1 MVIIFTSANR
11 FAQLDR
17 HEVSLL
23 LKLLPTLPVTHLSQ
37 QRKVSFATSSFAMAF
52 VLSSCKAQ
60 NSNHQSHRYI
70 AFTRF
75 LFLKKAGCNSHLR
88 NQGCHHPPYLHLIP

>member
-1 MVIIFTSANR
+1 MVIIFTSAKR

-37 QRKVSFATSSFAMAF
+37 QRKVSFATSSFAMPF
-52 VLSSCKAQ
+52 VLSSCNAQ
-60 NSNHQSHRYI
+60 NNSSNFISIQPSIPHICCIYKVC
-70 AFTRF
+70 FF
-75 LFLKKAGCNSHLR
+75 FLKKAGCNSH
-88 NQGCHHPPYLHLIP
+88 